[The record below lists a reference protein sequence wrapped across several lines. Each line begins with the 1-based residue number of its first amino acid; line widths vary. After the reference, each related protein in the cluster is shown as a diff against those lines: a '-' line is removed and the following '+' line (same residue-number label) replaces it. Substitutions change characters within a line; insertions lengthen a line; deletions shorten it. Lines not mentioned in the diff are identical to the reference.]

1 MTIKKETP
9 ALIDEV
15 KPEEEALLEMSSAP
29 TVLDLRAAAKNL
41 FKTTEAEPDST
52 PPNDGLPQEEA

>member
-1 MTIKKETP
+1 MK
-9 ALIDEV
+9 IDHRAQS
-15 KPEEEALLEMSSAP
+15 PRIAEELQERSSAP
-29 TVLDLRAAAKNL
+29 TVRDLRAAAKGL

>member
-1 MTIKKETP
+1 MTINKETP

-15 KPEEEALLEMSSAP
+15 KPEEEALLETSSAP

-52 PPNDGLPQEEA
+52 PPNDGLPQE